1 MHAQAFV
8 HVDVWERL
16 FRQRLGR
23 CSPFLGH
30 EGRCSNW
37 RARTIV
43 ADGGKATGSDSDSDS
58 ECVRGDGGRVIEGG
72 IQRNETRVAGA

>member
-1 MHAQAFV
+1 M

-16 FRQRLGR
+16 LRQRLGR
-23 CSPFLGH
+23 CSPFLGY
-30 EGRCSNW
+30 EGRYSNW

-43 ADGGKATGSDSDSDS
+43 ADGGEAMGSDSDSDS